1 MSADE
6 GSTEYPG
13 EQEAIRRA
21 PLPRTRAS
29 LAADLQALGVQA
41 GMTLLVHSSLSAIG
55 WVSGGPVAVIQALM
69 DVLTEAGTL
78 VMPTHSG
85 DLSDPAHWRNPP
97 VPAEWV
103 PIIRETMPAF
113 NPAITPTRG
122 MGRIPEAFRCWPGV
136 RRSYHP
142 IDSFA
147 AWGAHAALVTKN
159 HALADSLGEES
170 PLARIYDLD
179 GWVLLLGVGHGNNT
193 SFHLAEY
200 RAPGTPRFEQGA
212 PILDADG
219 QRVWM
224 TYTEADLDADPFA
237 ALGADYEREYPM
249 AVRIGA
255 IGSAES
261 RLFAQRPAVDFAT
274 RWLAAHRT
282 RRAAPPDQA

>member
-1 MSADE
+1 MTADD
-6 GSTEYPG
+6 GTTEYPG

-21 PLPRTRAS
+21 PLPRTHAS

-69 DVLTEAGTL
+69 DVLTGAGTL
-78 VMPTHSG
+78 IMPTHSG

-113 NPAITPTRG
+113 DPAITPTRG
-122 MGRIPEAFRCWPGV
+122 MGRIPETFRCWPGV

-147 AWGAHAALVTKN
+147 AWGAHAALVTAD
-159 HALADSLGEES
+159 HTLVDSLGEGS

-179 GWVLLLGVGHGNNT
+179 GWVLLLGVGYGNNT

-200 RAPGTPRFEQGA
+200 RAPGATRFEQGA
-212 PILDADG
+212 PILDANG
-219 QRVWM
+219 QRVWV
-224 TYTEADLDADPFA
+224 TYAETDLDADPFA
-237 ALGADYEREYPM
+237 ALGADYERANPA
-249 AVRIGA
+249 AVRIGL

-261 RLFAQRPAVDFAT
+261 RLFAQRPAVDFAAT
-274 RWLAAHRT
+274 WLTTYRERGGAH
-282 RRAAPPDQA
+282 PDQA